1 MNNSEFFKNF
11 FMERQDYHRK
21 IQEIICQRRYVIF
34 YGCGMVF
41 PSVLN
46 FWREIFDRD
55 VDFVC
60 DADREKWGKIFYG
73 VKCISPAELLEI
85 EKESAVFITAG
96 DLPGIYRELKEKGI
110 HSCYSLYDYDIRFG
124 KMPEYNMPETF
135 EKLLLVRDMLSDAKS
150 VKVFD
155 AIMKRIF
162 LGDPD
167 PDLMDSIYEGQQ
179 YFAED
184 IISLSNSESF
194 ADIGAYD
201 GDTIREF
208 LKYTKGKFDN
218 IYAFELCR
226 SNYEKL
232 VENVAGLLGAEKI
245 SCINK
250 GCWDSLQE
258 IKYSEELSSSAVG
271 KGENTGIVD
280 RMDHILSGKAVTFIK
295 MDIEGAEMN
304 ALRGAE
310 NIIRTQKPKMAIC
323 VYHDLRHFYEVPL
336 YLKSLVPQYK
346 IYFRHHTRSCY
357 ETVCYATI

>member
-1 MNNSEFFKNF
+1 MGNRDLFKKFFI
-11 FMERQDYHRK
+11 ERQDYFKK
-21 IQEIICQRRYVIF
+21 INEIIFQHRYVIF

-41 PSVLN
+41 PSVLQL
-46 FWREIFDRD
+46 WREFFHRD

-60 DADREKWGKIFYG
+60 DGNSEKWGKTFYG
-73 VKCISPAELLEI
+73 VKCISPSELLEI

-110 HSCYSLYDYDIRFG
+110 HSCYSFYDYDIRFG
-124 KMPEYNMPETF
+124 KMPEYNMPETA
-135 EKLLLVRDMLSDAKS
+135 EKLQQVREMLADPKS

-155 AIMKRIF
+155 TIMKRIF
-162 LGDPD
+162 QGDPD
-167 PDLMDSIYEGQQ
+167 PGLMNSIYEGQQ
-179 YFAED
+179 YFVED
-184 IISLSNSESF
+184 IISFSDRESF
-194 ADIGAYD
+194 ADVGAYD
-201 GDTIREF
+201 GDTVLEF
-208 LKYTKGKFDN
+208 LKYSKGEFDN

-226 SNYEKL
+226 NNYDKL
-232 VENVAGLLGAEKI
+232 LENTAGLPAAEKI

-250 GCWDSLQE
+250 GCWDSQQE
-258 IKYSEELSSSAVG
+258 IKYSEELSSSTVG
-271 KGENTGIVD
+271 KGENIGIVD
-280 RMDHILSGKAVTFIK
+280 RMDDILSGKAVTFIK

-357 ETVCYATI
+357 EIR